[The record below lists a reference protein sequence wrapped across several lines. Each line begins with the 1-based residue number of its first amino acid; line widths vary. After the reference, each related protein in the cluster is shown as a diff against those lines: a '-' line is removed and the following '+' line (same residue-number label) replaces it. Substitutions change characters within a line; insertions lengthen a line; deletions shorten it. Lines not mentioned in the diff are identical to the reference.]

1 MRSRIARR
9 GPRTLV
15 LGGTVA
21 VATLLTASPAAARPA
36 APPSVEIS
44 TQPALL
50 APDGRSVGLVVV
62 ARCPDRWTVVEASVT
77 VSQPQASGRGSIPLT
92 CIGFDRVFHVLVPVS
107 SGTFTLGNA
116 SVTATV
122 VASRGKTQRAS
133 DSATLPVDPTVL
145 VELDGSARL
154 EPGESAVRLGV
165 TIACPV
171 GATGV
176 PSRIGVFQGNTSG
189 FGPYTPACDG
199 AEHRFDVLVTSANG
213 LFVEG
218 IAQALTFADAA
229 FAGRTFSGVD
239 DDGVLELVP

>member
-1 MRSRIARR
+1 MAAACLAL
-9 GPRTLV
+9 T
-15 LGGTVA
+15 A
-21 VATLLTASPAAARPA
+21 AALLTASPAAARPA

-44 TQPALL
+44 THPALL

-107 SGTFTLGNA
+107 SGTFTLGSA

-154 EPGESAVRLGV
+154 EPGGSAVRLGV

-176 PSRIGVFQGNTSG
+176 PSKIGVFQGNTSG
-189 FGPYTPACDG
+189 FGPYTPVCDG
-199 AEHRFDVLVTSANG
+199 AEHRFDVLVTSTNG
-213 LFVEG
+213 LFAGG
-218 IAQALTFADAA
+218 IAQTLTFADITYD
-229 FAGRTFSGVD
+229 GRTFSGID
-239 DDGVLELVP
+239 DDGSLDIVP